1 MHVPAL
7 VCVVCLGLMTLWG
20 GRTAADDVET
30 GRGVATMVI
39 APDVLADYQH
49 FMRGRR
55 TDEVKDIDA
64 TLRRDVLEVF
74 STLYLLQ
81 AGGLD
86 QDIEFVVSPSFDRH
100 LSLMASGSVGMS
112 AAFIDQL
119 DISGTRGLDLVPS
132 FVGPQVQ
139 SVGLFTSPGNAQA
152 LAAEKIADIRSL
164 TAVSNKA
171 WQQDWRALETAPIA
185 ELVSVAD
192 WTVMTRMVMAGRVDF
207 LLAPIQRQAPDRLAT
222 PVGMLARMR
231 PFAVRVDV
239 DRSIALSL
247 RHPDHDALRAAI
259 EAGLA
264 SLALDHFLRDAF
276 TRLYTPSDL
285 EKSLMVVNRR

>member
-7 VCVVCLGLMTLWG
+7 VCVVCLSLLTLWG
-20 GRTAADDVET
+20 GTAEADDLGVD
-30 GRGVATMVI
+30 RGVATMVI

-55 TDEVKDIDA
+55 VEEVKDIDT

-81 AGGLD
+81 AGGLAE
-86 QDIEFVVSPSFDRH
+86 DIEFVVSPSFDRH

-112 AAFIDQL
+112 AAFIDRL
-119 DISGTRGLDLVPS
+119 DISGTNGLDLVPS
-132 FVGPQVQ
+132 FVGQQIQ

-152 LAAEKIADIRSL
+152 LAAEKLADIHSL

-171 WQQDWRALETAPIA
+171 WQQDWRALEAAPIA

-207 LLAPIQRQAPDRLAT
+207 LLAPIQRHAPDRLIT
-222 PVGMLARMR
+222 PVGTLARMR

-239 DRSIALSL
+239 DRLIALS
-247 RHPDHDALRAAI
+247 RSHPDHYALRAAV
-259 EAGLA
+259 EAGLS
-264 SLALDHFLRDAF
+264 SLAADHFLRDAF
-276 TRLYTPSDL
+276 IQFYTPSDL
-285 EKSLMVVNRR
+285 EKSLMVINRR